1 MGRGRAWLVEH
12 PNQSK
17 HNPGLWPAES
27 ASMCNLQRKFGKLR
41 QSLLQNSY
49 FLVGWILI
57 SWSSIYE
64 RVLKWDPP
72 SVISPPSPSAS
83 CSRRRDC
90 RSGARDAARPRKG
103 EGLETAT
110 MTRTNLTENGT
121 SSANPRPVLESLR
134 KMLSD
139 ELCWSKFHQY
149 LAERGPILCWD
160 LVTSESYPHKN
171 SKMSSNIA

>member
-1 MGRGRAWLVEH
+1 MPLSH
-12 PNQSK
+12 IF
-17 HNPGLWPAES
+17 S
-27 ASMCNLQRKFGKLR
+27 ASTSNALYRTKIVIENNSATQPVKETVAFRWQMILQRKFGKLS
-41 QSLLQNSY
+41 QGLLQNSY
-49 FLVGWILI
+49 FLVGWISTPDLA
-57 SWSSIYE
+57 YE

-139 ELCWSKFHQY
+139 ELC
-149 LAERGPILCWD
+149 
-160 LVTSESYPHKN
+160 
-171 SKMSSNIA
+171 